1 MTWQSTPWAEPL
13 LAVTVVSGSLAVFGL
28 LYVTLVRRNR
38 RVAAYAALMIG
49 AAVWTLGY
57 SFQFASATLAGRLR
71 WATVAMAGEVVV
83 PAACFTFA
91 LAYARRDRWLERDRL
106 ALLWV
111 VPVATLVLVV
121 TNDVHGLVWS
131 GAALAGA
138 PDGSYPILDRS
149 GGPWLFVYGAYSYLA
164 ALGGIFVV
172 VGLLGRSRHVY
183 RGQAL
188 VLLAGIMVTVAAH
201 LVSFR
206 GIGLTGV
213 VDLTPP
219 SLAVLGVAFAVGI
232 FRYRLL

>member
-91 LAYARRDRWLERDRL
+91 LAYARR
-106 ALLWV
+106 
-111 VPVATLVLVV
+111 
-121 TNDVHGLVWS
+121 
-131 GAALAGA
+131 
-138 PDGSYPILDRS
+138 
-149 GGPWLFVYGAYSYLA
+149 
-164 ALGGIFVV
+164 
-172 VGLLGRSRHVY
+172 
-183 RGQAL
+183 
-188 VLLAGIMVTVAAH
+188 
-201 LVSFR
+201 
-206 GIGLTGV
+206 
-213 VDLTPP
+213 
-219 SLAVLGVAFAVGI
+219 
-232 FRYRLL
+232 